1 MIELERE
8 QYSAVFDFFKEKL
21 HHLPALS
28 VLLENYPGR
37 VFADHMEAP
46 TLAVVWATGRWMY
59 AAGDISRGN
68 NRLKLMNFLQTVVV
82 PDCRQ
87 RQEKWFEIYTEDSDS
102 WTELLKLEI
111 AGLSVDRHM
120 ESVYEFN
127 GEQFCRLKNR
137 LAAIPLEGDL
147 SVTYE
152 EFPVLALPEHYRS
165 AREGRFIRLTATG
178 AVVKVRDKVV
188 SICKNNGFSVN
199 NRYFIDVDTHAESE
213 RGKGYA
219 TLAAASLISHYFDQ
233 GMLPLWETTHENIAS
248 HKLALRLGFEPV
260 ESYPVFAF
268 AMEGSGIDEEVS
280 NPYSR

>member
-1 MIELERE
+1 MNELNKLLELQPE
-8 QYSAVFDFFKEKL
+8 NFAAVYDFYAGTK

-37 VFADHMEAP
+37 VFADHTEAP

-59 AAGDISRGN
+59 AAGDISAEI
-68 NRLKLMNFLQTVVV
+68 NRLKLMGFLQTVVV
-82 PDCRQ
+82 PDCLQ
-87 RQEKWFEIYTEDSDS
+87 RQEKGFEIYTEDSDS
-102 WTELLKLEI
+102 WTELLTLEI

-127 GEQFCRLKNR
+127 SERFVQLKNR
-137 LAAIPLEGDL
+137 RAAIPLEGEL
-147 SVTYE
+147 SVACE
-152 EFPVLALPEHYRS
+152 EFPVLALPEHNRS
-165 AREGRFIRLTATG
+165 ARDDRFVGLTTTG

-199 NRYFIDVDTHAESE
+199 NRYFIDVDTYAESE

-219 TLAAASLISHYFDQ
+219 TLAAVSLISHYLVQ
-233 GMLPLWETTHENIAS
+233 EMLPLWETTHENVAS

-268 AMEGSGIDEEVS
+268 VMEG
-280 NPYSR
+280 